1 MLAKHGSK
9 YVEGPSPTASRFADP
24 APAVAARPQQDNGSD
39 HPGHGSSGTEPGGR
53 IAADGWAESLGRRR
67 GGALTV
73 KAHLLLLCVAAPSSC
88 SFNDSSVAG
97 DDSDDGRCCMGGCRT
112 VCWQY

>member
-53 IAADGWAESLGRRR
+53 IAADGWGRVTGEASWRCSH
-67 GGALTV
+67 GEGAS
-73 KAHLLLLCVAAPSSC
+73 AA
-88 SFNDSSVAG
+88 VV
-97 DDSDDGRCCMGGCRT
+97 CRSA
-112 VCWQY
+112 VQLQLQ